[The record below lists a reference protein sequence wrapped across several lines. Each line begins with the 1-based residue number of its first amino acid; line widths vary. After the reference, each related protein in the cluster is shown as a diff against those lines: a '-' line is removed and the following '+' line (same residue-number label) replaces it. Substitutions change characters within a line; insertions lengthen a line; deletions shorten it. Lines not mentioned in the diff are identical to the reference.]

1 MVEDKV
7 QINQLNIR
15 KENGVEK
22 KYTDNYTRQLKV
34 RIRILIDNREVKI
47 NEFFILVQISHQN
60 RNKKQLQSN

>member
-7 QINQLNIR
+7 QINQLKIR

-47 NEFFILVQISHQN
+47 NELLIFGQISHLN